1 MIVDFYISCIPQER
15 LEWLAAILVE
25 LSEELYVLKP
35 AGMDESAQYI
45 DRHTEYVTEE
55 ADDDQC
61 DRTLEAGTDHRAQQI
76 YNAGDDA
83 GGETECE
90 KSRVGQDI
98 RYPARYS
105 VY

>member
-61 DRTLEAGTDHRAQQI
+61 DRKPVPIIEPSRFTTLAMTP
-76 YNAGDDA
+76 
-83 GGETECE
+83 
-90 KSRVGQDI
+90 V
-98 RYPARYS
+98 ARPS
-105 VY
+105 ARSLA